1 MASLN
6 ESSSIVLWCLL
17 GDVIGAIHIFL
28 ALSFVINYHLLNG
41 DLGVTLMVRIFLGV
55 LQKERGEDRPKVV
68 IRRLILMS
76 VLTEVFISYFL
87 YKLLPI
93 KFHILLSLLIHAA

>member
-1 MASLN
+1 MASVN

-28 ALSFVINYHLLNG
+28 ALSFVINYHLLNREMG
-41 DLGVTLMVRIFLGV
+41 ATLMVRIFLGV